1 MFYFR
6 NIETKDE
13 RELLWIDVI
22 ERNIKPEMVGLAV
35 LTGIDIFLNL
45 FKLDYAR
52 LMMCFHRLV
61 AGALDFI
68 AFIESLQYYIN
79 IQ

>member
-1 MFYFR
+1 MLIYFR

-35 LTGIDIFLNL
+35 LTGIDILEP
-45 FKLDYAR
+45 
-52 LMMCFHRLV
+52 V
-61 AGALDFI
+61 
-68 AFIESLQYYIN
+68 
-79 IQ
+79 